1 MNKTDDNKF
10 IKSENNFISDNL
22 MNSYDS
28 NKYDSTNNVNNNKI
42 KYEMIRNGPMQKITE
57 VDQEKEETFNNKDP
71 KFYDEY
77 DEQYVK

>member
-28 NKYDSTNNVNNNKI
+28 NKYDSTNNINNNKI

-57 VDQEKEETFNNKDP
+57 VDQEKEETFNNEDP

>member
-1 MNKTDDNKF
+1 
-10 IKSENNFISDNL
+10 

-28 NKYDSTNNVNNNKI
+28 NKYDSTNNINNNKI

-57 VDQEKEETFNNKDP
+57 VDQEKEETFNNEDP

>member
-1 MNKTDDNKF
+1 
-10 IKSENNFISDNL
+10 

-28 NKYDSTNNVNNNKI
+28 NKYDSTNNINNNKI

>member
-1 MNKTDDNKF
+1 MNKINDNKF

-28 NKYDSTNNVNNNKI
+28 NKYDSTNNINNNKI

-57 VDQEKEETFNNKDP
+57 VDQEKEETFNNEDP